1 MPTGQPTGRRQ
12 LGVQV
17 TTDYSGASNAAAS
30 GQPQTLINLARAE
43 FHGVE
48 YIDVTGRKIV
58 TVIVKIGNV
67 WYMPPNSDQWASQLR
82 PIASWLSEQLE
93 ERIKQEK
100 VDIPKEDVVDI
111 MPTTNPVQ
119 QRIIQEAK
127 ERGG

>member
-1 MPTGQPTGRRQ
+1 
-12 LGVQV
+12 
-17 TTDYSGASNAAAS
+17 
-30 GQPQTLINLARAE
+30 
-43 FHGVE
+43 
-48 YIDVTGRKIV
+48 
-58 TVIVKIGNV
+58 
-67 WYMPPNSDQWASQLR
+67 MPPNSDQWASQLR